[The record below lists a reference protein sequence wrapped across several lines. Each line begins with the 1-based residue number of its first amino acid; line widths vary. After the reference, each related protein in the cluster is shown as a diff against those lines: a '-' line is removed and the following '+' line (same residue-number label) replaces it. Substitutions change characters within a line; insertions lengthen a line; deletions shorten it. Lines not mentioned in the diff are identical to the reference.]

1 MHTIAVYGGAFNP
14 PHVGHAMVASWI
26 KLTGQADEVWFV
38 PSASHPFGKEMTS
51 FEQRL
56 EWCKAM
62 ARELGPW
69 AIVTAAE
76 SALPQPNYTI
86 NLLRYLQEN
95 LPDDRI
101 RFVMGVDNLLKRD
114 KWFGFNDIEREFAP
128 IFVDRGGIEHN
139 LTLASPKFPD
149 VSSSE
154 VRRLLAEGKPVSH
167 LVPACVVDQMRG
179 YFPEKQ
185 ALQNPGNVTDSNGK

>member
-1 MHTIAVYGGAFNP
+1 MNTIAVYGGAFNP

-38 PSASHPFGKEMTS
+38 PSASHPFGKDMTP

-56 EWCKAM
+56 EWCKAL

-69 AIVTAAE
+69 AVVTAAE

-86 NLLRYLQEN
+86 NLLRYLQTT
-95 LPDDRI
+95 LPDDRF

-114 KWFGFNDIEREFAP
+114 KWFGFDDIEREFAP
-128 IFVDRGGIEHN
+128 IYVDRGGIEHT

-154 VRRLLAEGKPVSH
+154 VRRRLLAGESVAE
-167 LVPACVVDQMRG
+167 LVPACVLRQMSG
-179 YFPEKQ
+179 
-185 ALQNPGNVTDSNGK
+185 